1 MSSEKHDKMPA
12 PDEIRRGD
20 AEVDA
25 LKKSLNLEQDAEL
38 AKHFNVDAT
47 TVTKWRERGLSRPF
61 KRRLRQEAVKAAGA
75 SVTYTIA
82 TNASWREL
90 QEFTPEQLAALFP
103 GISRPIAEQHE
114 KKKKPG

>member
-1 MSSEKHDKMPA
+1 MSA
-12 PDEIRRGD
+12 LDEMRRGD
-20 AEVDA
+20 AEIDA
-25 LKKSLNLEQDAEL
+25 LKKSLNFEQDAEL
-38 AKHFNVDAT
+38 ATHFGVDVSTIAH
-47 TVTKWRERGLSRPF
+47 WRERGLPRRI
-61 KRRLRQEAVKAAGA
+61 KRQLRQEAVKAAGA